1 MKWLETKVRV
11 RWSEVD
17 SQNHVYYGNY
27 FLYFDLGREYVAE
40 KVDLEYLTDEFDVIT
55 LETTAK
61 YRQPAKYGDE
71 LIIRTRM
78 KHPSSAAMSSTL
90 GFTFQFEYQILKS
103 QGKLLIA
110 EGTSRHALQDK
121 KTHKLYVRFSQE
133 KKDKFLSVFEIY
145 K

>member
-1 MKWLETKVRV
+1 MKWLETKARV

-17 SQNHVYYGNY
+17 SQSIVYYGNY

-40 KVDLEYLTDEFDVIT
+40 KVELEYLTEEFDVIT
-55 LETTAK
+55 LDTTAK
-61 YRQPAKYGDE
+61 YRQPARYGDE

-78 KHPSSAAMSSTL
+78 IHPSPAEMASPM

-103 QGKLLIA
+103 QGKLLLA
-110 EGTSRHALQDK
+110 EGTSRHALKDK
-121 KTHKLYVRFSQE
+121 ITHKLYVKVPKE
-133 KKDKFLSVFEIY
+133 KKEKFLSVFEIY